1 MHPAQK
7 DLNTIRQMLTTM
19 KGEVATNKIILG
31 DFNAPF
37 TPKDRSSTQ
46 KINKVIQYLSD
57 TTGQMD

>member
-19 KGEVATNKIILG
+19 KREVATNKIILG

-37 TPKDRSSTQ
+37 TQKERSSTQ
-46 KINKVIQYLSD
+46 KINKVIQSLSD
-57 TTGQMD
+57 TTDQMD